1 MNQADPRKADRGT
14 GDIEPADPDRRDA
27 VAVDDAGRRD
37 AVTAVAFAGLV
48 VLIGTN
54 LVAIRIGNRE
64 LAPWWHAGFRFVAAG
79 LLFWGIVVA
88 RRATRPTTT
97 AVLGAALYGALS
109 IGSFFGFVYAGLV
122 EASVGVA
129 TTTLA
134 LGPLI
139 TLGLAAAIGLERV
152 RLSAVVGGLIA
163 FAGIAVMYASAL
175 SGDVP
180 ITSLILLIAGA
191 ASFAAGGIV
200 VKRTPPMDP
209 VVQNA
214 IASSVGAAL
223 LVGLS
228 ILAGEKQT
236 IPQRTETWVAFVYLV
251 VPGTVL
257 TFALLLYLLHRWPAS
272 RVAYQFVIAPI
283 VAITLAGLLLG
294 EPIGPAVITGTAL
307 VIGGVWLGAL
317 RSTASRASP

>member
-1 MNQADPRKADRGT
+1 MSADEAGQ
-14 GDIEPADPDRRDA
+14 RDT
-27 VAVDDAGRRD
+27 
-37 AVTAVAFAGLV
+37 VTLAAFAALV

-64 LAPWWHAGFRFVAAG
+64 LDPWWHAGFRFIVAA
-79 LLFWGIVVA
+79 LLFWAIVVV
-88 RRATRPTTT
+88 RRRPRPTAGA
-97 AVLGAALYGALS
+97 AVGAALYGGLS
-109 IGSFFGFVYAGLV
+109 IGAFFGFIYAGLV

-152 RLSAVVGGLIA
+152 RTSVVGGGVIA
-163 FAGIAVMYASAL
+163 FAGIAVMYASEL

-180 ITSLILLIAGA
+180 ITSLLLLVGGA

-200 VKRTPPMDP
+200 VKRTPPIDP
-209 VVQNA
+209 VLQNA
-214 IASSVGAAL
+214 IAASVGAVM

-228 ILAGEKQT
+228 LLAGEQQA
-236 IPQRTETWVAFVYLV
+236 IPERTETWIAFVYLV
-251 VPGTVL
+251 LPGTVL
-257 TFALLLYLLHRWPAS
+257 TFGLLLYLLRRWPAS

-283 VAITLAGLLLG
+283 VAIGLAALLLD
-294 EPIGPAVITGTAL
+294 EPIGPAVVAGTAL
-307 VIGGVWLGAL
+307 VIVGVWLGAL
-317 RSTASRASP
+317 RSGQKRQA